1 MVGGRV
7 FSGGGENERPEGSG
21 RVATNMRAC
30 FILEAV
36 ARDPDGLTPTEVSR
50 TLNLPKQTVHR
61 VCRSLVEQGF
71 LTRDPN
77 SRALTPGARL
87 RSLATGVLQSS
98 QLHILRHQILARVA
112 HETGE
117 TVNYVMPQADGMSYV
132 DRVETDWAFRV
143 QLPIGSNVPFHSTA
157 SGKVWLA
164 SLDAAERRRV
174 IGKLDLVRY
183 TSATICE
190 PDALVSEVDDV
201 ARSGY
206 SIDSQEFMD
215 GMFAV
220 SVPVLDSRGKYTAS
234 LAVHGPTV
242 RLDIDQKDS
251 VKDVLL
257 RASADLT
264 DALFVTD

>member
-1 MVGGRV
+1 MVGEGD
-7 FSGGGENERPEGSG
+7 FSGVGESAHSDGSG
-21 RVATNMRAC
+21 RIATNMRAC
-30 FILEAV
+30 VILEAI
-36 ARDPDGLTPTEVSR
+36 AGNPDGLTPTEVSR
-50 TLNLPKQTVHR
+50 VLNLPKQTVHR

-71 LTRDPN
+71 LTRDPV

-87 RSLATGVLQSS
+87 RLLATGVLQSS

-112 HETGE
+112 RETGE
-117 TVNYVMPQADGMSYV
+117 TVNYVMPQADGMSYI

-143 QLPIGSNVPFHSTA
+143 QLPIGSNVPFHCTA

-164 SLDAAERRRV
+164 SLDEVERRRV
-174 IGKLDLVRY
+174 IGKLDLARY
-183 TSATICE
+183 TDATICE
-190 PDALVSEVDDV
+190 PGQLIAEVDEV

-206 SIDSQEFMD
+206 SIDNQEFMD

-220 SVPVLDSRGKYTAS
+220 SVPVHDSQGRYTAS

-242 RLDIDQKDS
+242 RLDIAQKDS
-251 VKDVLL
+251 LKEVLM

-264 DALFVTD
+264 VALFVSD

>member
-1 MVGGRV
+1 MVGEGVFTGGVENGRP
-7 FSGGGENERPEGSG
+7 GDSG

-30 FILEAV
+30 FILEAITGN
-36 ARDPDGLTPTEVSR
+36 PDGLTPTEVSR
-50 TLNLPKQTVHR
+50 TLGLPKQTVHR

-71 LTRDPN
+71 LTRDPV

-87 RSLATGVLQSS
+87 RVLATGVLQSS

-143 QLPIGSNVPFHSTA
+143 QLPIGSNVPFHCTA

-164 SLDAAERRRV
+164 SLGEAERRRV
-174 IGKLDLVRY
+174 IKKLDLARY
-183 TSATICE
+183 TGATICE
-190 PDALVSEVDDV
+190 PDALVNEVDDV
-201 ARSGY
+201 ARLGY
-206 SIDSQEFMD
+206 SIDNQEFMD

-220 SVPVLDSRGKYTAS
+220 SVPVHNSQGRYTAS

-242 RLDIDQKDS
+242 RLDIGKKDS

-264 DALFVTD
+264 DALFVSG